1 MTKSLTDKLM
11 KNSSAKWFY
20 NKVSKNMMSKSLLKT
35 DLLHNKV
42 FLYVVFALSLA
53 NLLIWIVGGDIVNV
67 IIFLLVGFL
76 TAFFSK
82 NMIVILLFALVVSN
96 VIKFGIHVGKEGF
109 SEGVEEEGEG
119 EGKRAEGVDGE
130 DAEGVDGEDAEGVD
144 GEDAEGV
151 DGEDVEGVDG
161 EDVEGVDGEGIEGVD
176 GERGRMNEPTGNV
189 VAKSGRTDISATTDM
204 EISGIDNEGNVIA
217 KKVSPDTRG
226 NTTPPGSEG
235 MQTMG
240 YTFIAQ
246 GNQSSPMST
255 MLEQQNK
262 LLSNISTLSPYVINV
277 DNEAK
282 LRSQMKYSEYVKH

>member
-1 MTKSLTDKLM
+1 MTKSLTNKLM

-20 NKVSKNMMSKSLLKT
+20 NKVSNNMMSKSLLKT

-67 IIFLLVGFL
+67 IVFLLVGFL

-119 EGKRAEGVDGE
+119 KGKGAEGVDGE
-130 DAEGVDGEDAEGVD
+130 DAEGVDGEDTEGVD

-151 DGEDVEGVDG
+151 DGEGAEGVDG
-161 EDVEGVDGEGIEGVD
+161 KGIEGVD
-176 GERGRMNEPTGNV
+176 GEGSPTDMSGN
-189 VAKSGRTDISATTDM
+189 SDM
-204 EISGIDNEGNVIA
+204 EIPGFDSSGTAIRVTSTN
-217 KKVSPDTRG
+217 G
-226 NTTPPGSEG
+226 NTKAGSPEG

-246 GNQSSPMST
+246 GNQSSPMSN

-282 LRSQMKYSEYVKH
+282 LRSHMKYSEYVKH